1 MIGQI
6 KAGLKAISGAFPAL
20 NAWMRGQEIKEAR
33 KDGVRQGSL
42 AEREKQDEIR
52 QDAKKVRRRPKP
64 RLKRDAINRL
74 RRHKG
79 KGRN

>member
-1 MIGQI
+1 MIGSI
-6 KAGLKAISGAFPAL
+6 LKIVGGAFQAF

-33 KDGVRQGSL
+33 KDGARQTDL
-42 AEREKQDEIR
+42 AGREKQDEIR